1 MCYNGHMP
9 KKYYWFLGLAIVVI
23 GVGVAL
29 FYWNY
34 GYKAKPGLKGKA
46 GKTGPV
52 SCETAQYPFAC
63 YLDKAMAAKDINLCN
78 DVGPAQRVDCL
89 NAYAEILNV
98 ALECNSIKDISFKTS
113 CQAIVTTPK

>member
-1 MCYNGHMP
+1 MP

-23 GVGVAL
+23 GVGAVLA
-29 FYWNY
+29 YWNY
-34 GYKAKPGLKGKA
+34 GYKAKSGLKGKA
-46 GKTGPV
+46 GPV

-98 ALECNSIKDISFKTS
+98 ALDCNLIKDISFKTS
-113 CQAIVTTPK
+113 CQTIVATPK